1 MIVVVICYESGVRK
15 LRISNDEVT
24 VPGVI
29 HVIGVGLHQYAWF
42 VGIQIRACIDRYEIT
57 EQANWYW
64 IPRAGKLY
72 ISALELLYE
81 LLELP
86 VVKKLVLKI

>member
-29 HVIGVGLHQYAWF
+29 HVTGGLYQYAWF

-86 VVKKLVLKI
+86 VVKRLVLKI